1 MIVLTVDEINALD
14 QDHFVAMLGGLFE
27 GSPWIITTAWSHRPF
42 GSVHALYEILCGI
55 MYAAPLERRIALIQS
70 HPDLAGKAALSGT
83 LGAASTT
90 EQAAAGLN
98 RLSPDELALFNRRN
112 AAYLE
117 RFGFPFV
124 ICARRST
131 KEEILQAFAARLEHS
146 RDEEIQTALEEIAK
160 ICALRLDDL
169 CGTHSADGRP
179 D

>member
-1 MIVLTVDEINALD
+1 VTALTRDEINALD
-14 QDHFVAMLGGLFE
+14 QDQFVATLGGLFE
-27 GSPWIITTAWSHRPF
+27 GPPWIITTAWSHRPF
-42 GSVHALYEILCGI
+42 VSILALYKVLCGI
-55 MYAAPLERRIALIQS
+55 MYAAPLERQIELIQS

-98 RLSPDELALFNRRN
+98 RLTPDELGLFNSRN
-112 AAYLE
+112 ATYLE

-131 KEEILQAFAARLEHS
+131 KEDILQAFAERLEHS
-146 RDEEIQTALEEIAK
+146 RDEEIQIALEEIAK

-169 CGTHSADGRP
+169 CGAE
-179 D
+179 

>member
-1 MIVLTVDEINALD
+1 VIVLTLDEINALD
-14 QDHFVAMLGGLFE
+14 QDHFMARLGGLFE
-27 GSPWIITTAWSHRPF
+27 GPPWIITAAWNHRPF
-42 GSVHALYEILCGI
+42 DSVHALYEVLCSI

-83 LGAASTT
+83 LGAASTA

-117 RFGFPFV
+117 RFSFPFV

-131 KEEILQAFAARLEHS
+131 KDEILQSFAVRLEHS
-146 RDEEIQTALEEIAK
+146 REEEVQIALEEIAK

-169 CGTHSADGRP
+169 CGTHYTDGRP

>member
-1 MIVLTVDEINALD
+1 VLVTVLTLDEINGLD
-14 QDHFVAMLGGLFE
+14 QDHFVAMLGRLFE
-27 GSPWIITTAWSHRPF
+27 GPPWIITTAWSHRPF
-42 GSVHALYEILCGI
+42 GSVHALYEILCSI

-70 HPDLAGKAALSGT
+70 HPDLAGRAALSGT

-117 RFGFPFV
+117 TFGFPFV

-146 RDEEIQTALEEIAK
+146 RDKEIQIALEEIAK

-169 CGTHSADGRP
+169 CGTHSAE
-179 D
+179 

>member
-1 MIVLTVDEINALD
+1 VTVLTLEKINALD
-14 QDHFVAMLGGLFE
+14 QDQFLEMLGGLFE
-27 GSPWIITTAWSHRPF
+27 GPPWIITTAWSHRPF
-42 GSVHALYEILCGI
+42 GSVHALYEVLCSI
-55 MYAAPLERRIALIQS
+55 MYAAPVERQIALIQS

-98 RLSPDELALFNRRN
+98 RLSPDELALFNSQN

-131 KEEILQAFAARLEHS
+131 KQEILRAYAARLEHS
-146 RDEEIQTALEEIAK
+146 REEEIQIALEEIAK

-169 CGTHSADGRP
+169 VVPTP
-179 D
+179 